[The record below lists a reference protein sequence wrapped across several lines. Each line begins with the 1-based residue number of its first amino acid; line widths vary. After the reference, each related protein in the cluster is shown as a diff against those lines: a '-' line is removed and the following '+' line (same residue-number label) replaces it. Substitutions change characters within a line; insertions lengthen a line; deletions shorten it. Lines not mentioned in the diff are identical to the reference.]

1 MNKYKVIYSTMT
13 GNTEEMA
20 RAVKEGIESEGHSV
34 ELLKAKNA
42 TQKAIDE
49 ASGVA
54 LGCPAMGAEVLSDE
68 MAAFVSTVNI
78 QDKPLVLF
86 GSYDW
91 GDGEWM
97 EDWEI
102 VMKKN
107 GANLKTKGLIVH
119 TEPSSE
125 DLEDC
130 KALGKQ
136 LI

>member
-1 MNKYKVIYSTMT
+1 MSKYKVIYSTMT

-20 RAVKEGIESEGHSV
+20 KAVKDGIESEGHSV
-34 ELLKAKNA
+34 DLLEARNA
-42 TQKAIDE
+42 TQEDVDE

-78 QDKPLVLF
+78 EDKDTVLF

-91 GDGEWM
+91 GQGEWM
-97 EDWEI
+97 EDWEV

-107 GANLKTKGLIVH
+107 GAHLKTNGLIVH

-136 LI
+136 LL

>member
-1 MNKYKVIYSTMT
+1 MSTYKVIYSTMS

-20 RAVKEGIESEGHSV
+20 RAVKEGIESEDHSV
-34 ELLKAKNA
+34 DLLEVENA
-42 TQKAIDE
+42 RQEDIDE

-78 QDKPLVLF
+78 EEKAIVLF

-97 EDWEI
+97 SDWEV

-125 DLEDC
+125 DLKDC
-130 KALGKQ
+130 EALGKQ

>member
-1 MNKYKVIYSTMT
+1 MSKYKVIYSTMT

-34 ELLKAKNA
+34 ELLKARNA
-42 TQKAIDE
+42 TQEAIDE

-68 MAAFVSTVNI
+68 MAAFVTIVNI

-107 GANLKTKGLIVH
+107 GANIKAKGLIVH
-119 TEPSSE
+119 TEPSNE

>member
-1 MNKYKVIYSTMT
+1 MSKYRVIYSTMT

-20 RAVKEGIESEGHSV
+20 RAVKAGIESEGHSV
-34 ELLKAKNA
+34 ELIEVKNA
-42 TQKAIDE
+42 TQGDVDE
-49 ASGVA
+49 SSGVA
-54 LGCPAMGAEVLSDE
+54 LGCPALGAEVLSDE

-78 QDKPLVLF
+78 QDKPIVLF

-91 GDGEWM
+91 GNGEWM
-97 EDWEI
+97 DDWEL

-107 GANLKTKGLIVH
+107 GAKLKTKGLIVH

>member
-1 MNKYKVIYSTMT
+1 MSKYKVIYSTMT

-34 ELLKAKNA
+34 ELLKVKNA
-42 TQKAIDE
+42 TQELIDE

-68 MAAFVSTVNI
+68 MAAFVSTVNV
-78 QDKPLVLF
+78 QDKSLVLF

-97 EDWEI
+97 EDWEV

-119 TEPSSE
+119 TEPSGE
-125 DLEDC
+125 DLEAC
-130 KALGKQ
+130 KTLGKR

>member
-1 MNKYKVIYSTMT
+1 MSKYKVIYSTMT

-20 RAVKEGIESEGHSV
+20 RAVKEGIESEGHLV
-34 ELLKAKNA
+34 ELLKAKNV
-42 TQKAIDE
+42 TQTHIDE

-68 MAAFVSTVNI
+68 MAAFVSTI
-78 QDKPLVLF
+78 DIKDKTTVLF

-91 GDGEWM
+91 GNGEWM
-97 EDWEI
+97 EDWEF

-107 GANLKTKGLIVH
+107 GANLKEKGLIVH

-130 KALGKQ
+130 KALGKR
-136 LI
+136 LL

>member
-1 MNKYKVIYSTMT
+1 MSKYKVIYSTMT

-34 ELLKAKNA
+34 ELLKVKNA
-42 TQKAIDE
+42 TQEVIDE
-49 ASGVA
+49 ALGIA

-68 MAAFVSTVNI
+68 MAAFVSTFNI

-97 EDWEI
+97 EDWEV